1 MWFKIV
7 TAIRTDNPYCVITH
21 KHKGET
27 MRNTTLTAMKAIYD
41 SDPARTRGDKIQL
54 LRTLGLE
61 EEAMVAEK
69 KQPDRVISFRE
80 AAKRFNRSMTTLHM
94 IAKRG
99 GFKKVLFPGSKRC
112 AGIRESDLEHIL
124 SGTK

>member
-1 MWFKIV
+1 MK
-7 TAIRTDNPYCVITH
+7 
-21 KHKGET
+21 
-27 MRNTTLTAMKAIYD
+27 NTTLTAMKAIYD

-69 KQPDRVISFRE
+69 KQPDRIISFKE
-80 AAKRFNRSMTTLHM
+80 ASRRINRTPTTLHE
-94 IAKRG
+94 IALRG

-112 AGIRESDLEHIL
+112 AGIRESDLERLIA
-124 SGTK
+124 GTLQTVDSTKKGNE